1 VRQVESAILGEHTV
15 ASVLPSWNL
24 RNDGKVTVIVR
35 VSDGKFPG
43 ASSANIQQVRG
54 RRIINV
60 IHAIACIDP
69 TKNKTKTIR
78 KGDTSK

>member
-15 ASVLPSWNL
+15 ASALPGWNL

-43 ASSANIQQVRG
+43 TSSANIQQVRG